1 MPMKSDRASQNAMR
15 NVNTPGILL
24 AILYISVIGPAVFIV
39 QPGFVHGLIAGY
51 HFNDQEAG
59 YIASAEMW
67 GIAVTTLVMGF
78 VLHRFNWRT
87 MMALAALVIAAAN
100 FLNGTITPIQHSLP
114 LSLIVRGLAGL
125 GSGVFVSLSFTL
137 IGLTSKP
144 QRNFGLLVI
153 AVLCFGAFGLFVMP
167 SALSLIGMNGVVIF
181 FGLLSLSALPL
192 LRLLPT
198 SADEVIDIDPDAVEV
213 PRIYAALMVAVM
225 AVFFIGQTSV
235 WAYLYLIGLNG
246 GVSEQGVANGLSA
259 SSFSGIFGAMFATL
273 IGLRFGR
280 IAPTAVAV
288 AGSIISLAFLF
299 GQFSSLVFTLAAG
312 AYCLFWN
319 FMHPLLLSFL
329 SKIDKT
335 GGILAHG
342 IAAQMLGTAAGPALA
357 ALIVTHNDYSRVLWL
372 GICLYALT
380 LVMVLPLL
388 LHLHHNGSRR
398 LH

>member
-1 MPMKSDRASQNAMR
+1 MTIDRASRNGMR
-15 NVNTPGILL
+15 DVNTPLVLL

-39 QPGFVHGLIAGY
+39 QPGFVHGLVAGY

-67 GIAVTTLVMGF
+67 GIAFTTLAMGF
-78 VLHRFNWRT
+78 VLHHFNWRV

-100 FLNGTITPIQHSLP
+100 FLHGTIAPLQQSLP

-137 IGLTSKP
+137 IGLTNKP

-167 SALSLIGMNGVVIF
+167 SALSLVGMNGVVIF

-192 LRLLPT
+192 LRLLPA
-198 SADEVIDIDPDAVEV
+198 SAEEIVDIDPDAVAV
-213 PRIYAALMVAVM
+213 PRIYAALMIAVM
-225 AVFFIGQTSV
+225 AAFFIGQTSV
-235 WAYLYLIGLNG
+235 WAYLYLIGLHG
-246 GVSEQGVANGLSA
+246 GISEQGVANGLSA
-259 SSFSGIFGAMFATL
+259 SSFSGIFGAMLATL
-273 IGLRFGR
+273 IGLKFGR
-280 IAPTAVAV
+280 IIPTTLAV
-288 AGSIISLAFLF
+288 AGSIVSLVFLL
-299 GQFSSLVFTLAAG
+299 GPFSSLVFAVATG
-312 AYCLFWN
+312 AYCFFWN
-319 FMHPLLLSFL
+319 FMHPLLLSYL

-342 IAAQMLGTAAGPALA
+342 IAAQMLGTATGPALA
-357 ALIVTHNDYSRVLWL
+357 ALIVAQNDYSHVLWL

-388 LHLHHNGSRR
+388 LHLHRQGGRQGR
-398 LH
+398 